1 MKYKVTG
8 AHRGTGAR
16 MTLEFEADSKAAA
29 ERKATQAGMNVHR
42 VADAD
47 GDQVDPVD
55 HVALGTGGR
64 RTGMHPVLKLI
75 ILLAIVAALWF
86 FVVGPIVRARM

>member
-16 MTLEFEADSKAAA
+16 MSLEFEADSKAAA
-29 ERKATQAGMNVHR
+29 ARKAARAGMAVHR

-47 GDQVDPVD
+47 EGIIDRE
-55 HVALGTGGR
+55 ATLGTGGR
-64 RTGMHPVLKLI
+64 RTGLHPVVKLI
-75 ILLAIVAALWF
+75 ALIAALAALWF
-86 FVVGPIVRARM
+86 FVVPLCYGRR

>member
-29 ERKATQAGMNVHR
+29 ERKATQAGMEVHR
-42 VADAD
+42 VADAE
-47 GDQVDPVD
+47 GGIIDPGA
-55 HVALGTGGR
+55 ALGTGGR
-64 RTGMHPVLKLI
+64 RTGMHPVVKLI
-75 ILLAIVAALWF
+75 VLIAALAALWF
-86 FVVGPIVRARM
+86 FVVPLFYGRR